1 MNINRP
7 TLEATLRSA
16 WARWG
21 RWVPV
26 TWQVGGTLLSV
37 GAYVAGTLTVTD
49 VAIHI
54 GILSFVTALYLGF
67 IVPGVGTRRDK
78 TAMFLYL
85 LYAGGLALVVAP
97 SIFGL
102 TNIEL
107 WFRAI
112 GMLALGMV
120 LPTVWFLYIEYVAD
134 EITDDPNSS

>member
-16 WARWG
+16 WR

-37 GAYVAGTLTVTD
+37 SAYMVGTLTVAD

-54 GILSFVTALYLGF
+54 GILSFVTALYLSY
-67 IVPGVGTRRDK
+67 IVPDRGTRRDK

-97 SIFGL
+97 SIFEL

-107 WFRAI
+107 WFRTI

-120 LPTVWFLYIEYVAD
+120 LPTVWYLYIEYVAD
-134 EITDDPNSS
+134 ETIDNPNSS